1 MHVDCTLL
9 PLQIAAREQLHW
21 RRFEERWRGE
31 GLGTQLLSAWQD
43 TKFSIPAC
51 MSSGLF
57 VTL

>member
-1 MHVDCTLL
+1 MSLC
-9 PLQIAAREQLHW
+9 EMNW
-21 RRFEERWRGE
+21 RRFKERWRSE

-51 MSSGLF
+51 MSSDLF